1 MYYVP
6 HTLTIRDYFEDEQSS
21 LLKEGSMLQKFSIL
35 PYAFILFLFGITF
48 LPVSVV
54 AADFAACQQMNPG
67 GNFRIMKQQKNCFRD
82 LAKAL
87 GAKQSARA
95 EFRACRKIKP
105 KGKAAPMQQKIDC
118 FMDVASSL
126 MPNMAPPM
134 EDPNMPPMEDPNM
147 SPMPGTGTDL
157 GAHCGEIQAKNE
169 KKRMRKEVRCLRRA
183 LHEHKPTVKLRQTK
197 DGLGAYGCGV
207 RKTGSKPAQIACL
220 RDLLDGPAGAPD
232 MAAPMEDPNMPPMED
247 PLGDPLAGHSPE
259 TLDGIGLRLGNPN
272 PCEIFLADERKIQ
285 HTGSNRTYEEQ
296 CFWLIGRINDLTERE
311 GRSLLPYDQNRQ
323 GPRCKGNDGGHEAP
337 AYCERGSRP
346 DLCTSKSGD
355 SLEGIMPGGC

>member
-1 MYYVP
+1 
-6 HTLTIRDYFEDEQSS
+6 
-21 LLKEGSMLQKFSIL
+21 
-35 PYAFILFLFGITF
+35 
-48 LPVSVV
+48 
-54 AADFAACQQMNPG
+54 MNPG

-232 MAAPMEDPNMPPMED
+232 MTAPISTFSSKEDPNMPPMEDPNMPPMED
-247 PLGDPLAGHSPE
+247 PLAGNTPE
-259 TLDGIGLRLGNPN
+259 TLTPGIGLRLGHGN
-272 PCEIFLADERKIQ
+272 PCADFLGDQRKMSFTQ
-285 HTGSNRTYEEQ
+285 WEKGRGSYHETYEER
-296 CFWLIGRINDLTERE
+296 CFDMMVGVAKLTERE
-311 GRSLLPYDQNRQ
+311 GRRLLPYDQNRL
-323 GPRCKGNDGGHEAP
+323 GPRCKGTDGGHEAP
-337 AYCERGSRP
+337 AYCESGSRP
-346 DLCTSKSGD
+346 DLCTSASGGN
-355 SLEGIMPGGC
+355 LEGIMPGGC

>member
-1 MYYVP
+1 
-6 HTLTIRDYFEDEQSS
+6 
-21 LLKEGSMLQKFSIL
+21 MLQKFSIL
-35 PYAFILFLFGITF
+35 PYAFILFLFGLTF

-67 GNFRIMKQQKNCFRD
+67 GNFGIMKQQKNCFRD

-126 MPNMAPPM
+126 MPNMA
-134 EDPNMPPMEDPNM
+134 PPMEDPNM

-232 MAAPMEDPNMPPMED
+232 MAAPMEDPNMPPMDGPAGAPDMAAPMED
-247 PLGDPLAGHSPE
+247 PNMPPMTVDAPMECPGQACPE
-259 TLDGIGLRLGNPN
+259 TGYIDVCHI
-272 PCEIFLADERKIQ
+272 
-285 HTGSNRTYEEQ
+285 
-296 CFWLIGRINDLTERE
+296 
-311 GRSLLPYDQNRQ
+311 
-323 GPRCKGNDGGHEAP
+323 
-337 AYCERGSRP
+337 YCERGDACIYPTNPPKSEGWVP
-346 DLCTSKSGD
+346 DPTGNIIIKGHRKYPRGKIVVLNRDNCSH
-355 SLEGIMPGGC
+355 